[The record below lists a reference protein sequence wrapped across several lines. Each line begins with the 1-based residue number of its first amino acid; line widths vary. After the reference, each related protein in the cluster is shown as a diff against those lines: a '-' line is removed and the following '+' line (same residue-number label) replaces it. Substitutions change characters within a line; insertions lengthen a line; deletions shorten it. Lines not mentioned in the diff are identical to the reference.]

1 VTGLQTSHG
10 PGPLLQRAETA
21 RSDPPPL
28 ANAQEESTIRQA
40 LTPGATVGPT
50 NERAAQSGRSPRRL
64 APARKQAPV
73 VSRFGPIFYVV
84 GLLLVGLGGVMLAL
98 ALADLNVANSD
109 WRTFM
114 AAGMTTVF
122 FGGALA
128 LANRGDAFNLD
139 VSQGFMLTTMAWLA
153 VVAAGAL
160 PFIFSRSRLSV
171 TDAFFES
178 MSGFTTTGSTVIVGL
193 DQQPPGLLLWRSL
206 TQWIGGLGIVVM
218 AIIMLPFLRVGG
230 MQLFR
235 TESSERSDKIFPR
248 AVEMGRW
255 IGSTYLLLT
264 LLCTIA
270 LRLAGMSWFDA
281 SNHAMTTLA
290 TGGFSTRDASIG
302 FYHSPAIEWVEVV
315 FMTCGA
321 LPLTFY
327 IRGALQGPRSM
338 LEDGQVW
345 VFLGAL
351 GTAVLAMAS
360 WVGVHLGAPA
370 SEALRLA
377 AFNVTSILTDT
388 GFASTDYGQW
398 GSFAIG
404 GFFLFYF
411 VGGCAGSTAG
421 AIKIFRWRILFSSA
435 RSQFHIMRRPHEV
448 TPATYGGRRLPP
460 ELMGSVVNF
469 FFLYILTFATLSLAM
484 MLFDVEFLS
493 SVSGVAQAMAN
504 AGPGLGDVIGPAG
517 NFASLPDP
525 AKWIV
530 SFAMLLGRLELFT
543 ILVLVTP
550 SFWRS

>member
-1 VTGLQTSHG
+1 MIAAPEASRKIV
-10 PGPLLQRAETA
+10 PVRP
-21 RSDPPPL
+21 
-28 ANAQEESTIRQA
+28 
-40 LTPGATVGPT
+40 PGAVAS
-50 NERAAQSGRSPRRL
+50 RAPRG
-64 APARKQAPV
+64 
-73 VSRFGPIFYVV
+73 RFGPILYVI
-84 GLLLVGLGGVMLAL
+84 GILLIGLGGFMLVP
-98 ALADLNVANSD
+98 ALADLSGASAD
-109 WRTFM
+109 WRSFF
-114 AAGMTTVF
+114 AAGITTVF
-122 FGGALA
+122 FGGALV
-128 LANRGDAFNLD
+128 LANWGQEFRLD
-139 VSQGFMLTTMAWLA
+139 LAQGFTLTTMAWLA

-160 PFIFSRSRLSV
+160 PFVFAQIRLSV

-178 MSGFTTTGSTVIVGL
+178 MSGFTTTGSTVIAGL
-193 DQQPPGLLLWRSL
+193 DQLPPGLLLWRSL

-264 LLCTIA
+264 LLCAIA
-270 LRLAGMSWFDA
+270 LKLAGMTWFDA

-290 TGGFSTRDASIG
+290 TGGFSTKDASIG

-315 FMTCGA
+315 FMTSGA

-327 IRGALQGPRSM
+327 VRAALQGPRSM

-345 VFLGAL
+345 VFLGVL
-351 GTAVLAMAS
+351 GVAVLGMAS
-360 WVGVHLGAPA
+360 WVALHLGAPA

-398 GSFAIG
+398 GSFAVG

-421 AIKIFRWRILFSSA
+421 AIKIFRWRILFTST
-435 RSQFHIMRRPHEV
+435 RSQLHTMRRPHEV

-460 ELMGSVVNF
+460 ELMASVVSF

-484 MLFDVEFLS
+484 MLFGVDFLS

-517 NFASLPDP
+517 NFASLPDA

-543 ILVLVTP
+543 ILILLTP